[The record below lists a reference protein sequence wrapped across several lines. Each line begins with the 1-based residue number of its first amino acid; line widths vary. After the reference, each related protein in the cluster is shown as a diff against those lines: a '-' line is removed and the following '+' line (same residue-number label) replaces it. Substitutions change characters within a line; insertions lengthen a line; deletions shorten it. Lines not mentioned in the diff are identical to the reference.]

1 MSSLPA
7 EKPAVPVV
15 RPAAA
20 PRRRSRGGLNIAR
33 RPFINTR
40 PVTRTSILLWILG
53 LLLLIGN
60 VSLFWNY
67 RSGSAEKLAEL
78 ERLGEDIERQ
88 QQTKAQL
95 EQRLATLALE
105 QQNRQVRFLNNQ
117 IAERTFSWSLLLDRV
132 AEAMPDDVRLTR
144 LTPRPLGRK
153 ATGKQGEELEP
164 LDDRVQLVIH
174 GVSRSDEALDDF
186 VDRLYAHEAFDEP
199 DLSRESREVEGDDD
213 TVEFDVQV
221 IYDPGS
227 PAAVVI
233 EEAAPAPEI
242 VEAPPAP
249 GAGIDE

>member
-7 EKPAVPVV
+7 EKPAVQVA

-20 PRRRSRGGLNIAR
+20 LTRRSRGGLNIAR

-40 PVTRTSILLWILG
+40 PVTRTSILLWLLG
-53 LLLLIGN
+53 LLLLLGN

-67 RSGSAEKLAEL
+67 YSGSAEKRDEL
-78 ERLGEDIERQ
+78 RRLEEDIERQ

-95 EQRLATLALE
+95 EQRLATLDLD

-117 IAERTFSWSLLLDRV
+117 ITERTFSWSLLLDRV

-153 ATGKQGEELEP
+153 ASGRQAEDLEP
-164 LDDRVQLVIH
+164 LDDRVLLVIH

-199 DLSRESREVEGDDD
+199 DLSRESREAEGDD

-221 IYDPGS
+221 IYDPSS
-227 PAAVVI
+227 PASVVV

-242 VEAPPAP
+242 VEVPP
-249 GAGIDE
+249 GSRNGR

>member
-7 EKPAVPVV
+7 EKPAMPSV

-20 PRRRSRGGLNIAR
+20 PRRSRGGLNIAS

-40 PVTRTSILLWILG
+40 PVTRTSLLLWLLG
-53 LLLLIGN
+53 LLLLLGN

-67 RSGSAEKLAEL
+67 YSGSAEKRDEL
-78 ERLGEDIERQ
+78 KRLEEDFERQ

-95 EQRLATLALE
+95 EQRLATLDLD

-132 AEAMPDDVRLTR
+132 AEAMPDDIRLTR

-153 ATGKQGEELEP
+153 ATGRQEEELGP
-164 LDDRVQLVIH
+164 LDDRVLLVIH

-221 IYDPGS
+221 IYDPSS
-227 PAAVVI
+227 PAAVMV

-242 VEAPPAP
+242 VEVPPAP
-249 GAGIDE
+249 GSGQ